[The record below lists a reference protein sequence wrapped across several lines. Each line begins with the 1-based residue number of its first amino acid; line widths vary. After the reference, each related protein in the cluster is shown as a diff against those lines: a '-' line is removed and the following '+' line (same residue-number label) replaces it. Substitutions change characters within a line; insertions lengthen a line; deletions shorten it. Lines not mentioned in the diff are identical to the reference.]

1 MTTTLLRKSDRIL
14 VKAAKLII
22 EKEQS
27 YEQAIKNL
35 KPGKSASSFLRANLP
50 NYLKAV
56 NSISYILEKAKCSTT
71 DPDLKLAAYFSI
83 KKNHCVEDK
92 LLSGFNEWLTLISSP
107 PSLDSL
113 SLKYGFHP
121 DLMAHLQTDHG
132 MDKLPALLE
141 SLSKPGP
148 ITFRLPLLFNHE
160 KFLAEVKNMQSI
172 SNKGKFHVSLNPGS
186 YYSFN
191 RRKHPGVEV
200 QDLGSQAI
208 SQLADPQKGMKIL
221 DLCAGRGGKTLHL
234 ADMTGDQSFIYA
246 TDFEESRVAQLKRR
260 NSELYKSIR
269 CISYSDVAGY
279 SPYDMI
285 IIDAP
290 CSGSGS
296 LRRNPGLALRPIKRW
311 LAELR
316 TIQIDLLE
324 KAKNLVKQDGVI
336 IYATCSILSL
346 ENEQPIETF
355 IKTNKDWEIKNVQ
368 PYLSKNSPAHLLPQ
382 GSFLKLNP
390 LAHNTDGF
398 FAARLQRKNSN
409 GD

>member
-1 MTTTLLRKSDRIL
+1 MTNTFLRKSDRIL
-14 VKAAKLII
+14 VKAANLII

-35 KPGKSASSFLRANLP
+35 KPGKSASTFLRSNLP
-50 NYLKAV
+50 TYLKVA
-56 NSISYILEKAKCSTT
+56 NSISYILENANCPIK

-83 KKNHCVEDK
+83 KTNHCVEEK
-92 LLSGFNEWLTLISSP
+92 LLSSFNKWLTLTNGP

-121 DLMAHLQTDHG
+121 ELVAHLEHDHG
-132 MDKLPALLE
+132 IDKLPALLE

-160 KFLAEVKNMQSI
+160 KFLAEIKNRQSI
-172 SNKGKFHVSLNPGS
+172 SNQGKFHVSLNPGS

-208 SQLADPQKGMKIL
+208 SQLADPQRGMKIL

-246 TDFEESRVAQLKRR
+246 TDFEESRVSQLKRR

-269 CISYSDVAGY
+269 CISYSDVADY

-296 LRRNPGLALRPIKRW
+296 LRRNPGLALRPLKSK
-311 LAELR
+311 LAELE
-316 TIQIDLLE
+316 TIQADLLE
-324 KAKNLVKQDGVI
+324 KAKNLVNQDGVL

-346 ENEQPIETF
+346 ENEQPIKTF
-355 IKTNKDWEIKNVQ
+355 IKNNKDWEIKNVQ

-382 GSFLKLNP
+382 GPFLKLNP

-398 FAARLQRKNSN
+398 FAARLQRKSSN
-409 GD
+409 AD